1 MITMRERI
9 AHPQAMQPHGLTGR
23 LFGRLM
29 EWGNRASYDRC
40 LALLK
45 PEPSDYIL
53 EIGFGTGRLL
63 SNLAD
68 RTPLGMVAGIDPS
81 ALMLEVAG
89 KRLNGK
95 GGMHDLQL
103 GKADRLPWQSGMFD
117 HVAALH
123 CFQFWADPV
132 ATLMETSRV
141 LKRNGQLV
149 LILRDHENAR
159 DRGWLPN
166 PWSRHPQEAAVA
178 VTLLQRSGFT
188 SIIRHPDVGS
198 SHVITARNPG

>member
-1 MITMRERI
+1 MIAMNNRI
-9 AHPQAMQPHGLTGR
+9 THPQPMHPHGVTGR

-40 LALLK
+40 LELLQ
-45 PEPSDYIL
+45 PQPTDTIL

-63 SNLAD
+63 CDLAES
-68 RTPLGMVAGIDPS
+68 TPLGMVAGIDPS
-81 ALMLEVAG
+81 ALMLEIAS

-103 GKADRLPWQSGMFD
+103 GKADRLPWQSSMFD

-132 ATLMETSRV
+132 ATLMEANRV
-141 LKRNGQLV
+141 LKREGQLV
-149 LILRDHENAR
+149 LILRDHENNR
-159 DRGWLPN
+159 DRSWLPN
-166 PWSRHPQEAAVA
+166 PWSRHPQETAAA
-178 VTLLQRSGFT
+178 VTLLQRAGFT
-188 SIIRHPDVGS
+188 SIIRHPNVGS
-198 SHVITARNPG
+198 SHVITARKPG